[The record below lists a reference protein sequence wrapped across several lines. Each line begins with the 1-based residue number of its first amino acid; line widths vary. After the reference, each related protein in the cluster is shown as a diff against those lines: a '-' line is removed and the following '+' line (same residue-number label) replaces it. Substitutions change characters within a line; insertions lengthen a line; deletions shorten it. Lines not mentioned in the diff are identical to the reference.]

1 MLSISDFSLDNY
13 LTIRFILTV
22 YNSNLTR
29 VVPMH
34 RCIDASMHRD
44 TWADDTRIVSR
55 PKYRDTYRDT
65 YHVIVTSVSRYVT
78 RITMPQEAHHVMSTL
93 HDNACI
99 AIRVSIPPPA
109 ARRSI

>member
-1 MLSISDFSLDNY
+1 MN
-13 LTIRFILTV
+13 
-22 YNSNLTR
+22 
-29 VVPMH
+29 
-34 RCIDASMHRD
+34 RD

-55 PKYRDTYRDT
+55 PKYRDTYHDTYHDTYRDT

-93 HDNACI
+93 HDNTYI
-99 AIRVSIPPPA
+99 AIRA

>member
-1 MLSISDFSLDNY
+1 MTSWMVI
-13 LTIRFILTV
+13 
-22 YNSNLTR
+22 R
-29 VVPMH
+29 VVT
-34 RCIDASMHRD
+34 MHRD

-55 PKYRDTYRDT
+55 PKYRDTY
-65 YHVIVTSVSRYVT
+65 HVIVTSVSQYVT

>member
-1 MLSISDFSLDNY
+1 
-13 LTIRFILTV
+13 
-22 YNSNLTR
+22 
-29 VVPMH
+29 MH

-78 RITMPQEAHHVMSTL
+78 RITMPQEAHHVISTL
-93 HDNACI
+93 HENACI